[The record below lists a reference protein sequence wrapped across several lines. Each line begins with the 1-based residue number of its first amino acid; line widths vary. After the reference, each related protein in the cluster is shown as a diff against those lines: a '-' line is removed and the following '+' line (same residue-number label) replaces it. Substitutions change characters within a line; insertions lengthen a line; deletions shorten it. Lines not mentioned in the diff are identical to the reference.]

1 MKHAQWYMS
10 ELQKLAFKG
19 FLNPMNKNFNAEL
32 AAMLKDEQE
41 SDDVAE
47 DVAVAYA
54 AAAEVVAAEATK
66 VAETPRRTSNFLKLG
81 FRV

>member
-41 SDDVAE
+41 AE